1 MNLRVQSPRVRT
13 APLAF
18 NEESPA
24 SAPLPVSGST
34 SSSPTSSTN
43 AYGDSR
49 RGDARLRQ
57 SLIQSRINEQPIP
70 LKAGTV
76 IEGSGALGNP
86 TTRENVNSVSTFYP
100 VDGDRPP
107 PDFVKRMVLESFR
120 RNGVTPPA
128 GWEKNFSNYLS
139 KDGFDPAGDSK
150 VWTVRTYM
158 VNGKP
163 QRGIVVAPSQ
173 DADRSIIDSVRG
185 FTDQKIDPA
194 QVESMKQ
201 QFRENPDAKLDL
213 SNYPE
218 PVRGDYEKLA
228 EVLQGREQAVGL
240 AKSEWAP
247 WTQDRVKEA
256 REKFAGTTQEA
267 AVKPLLDEVEGEVS
281 RANPNLGRSVSDAG
295 TVGALRTIAAGG
307 YVDGQ
312 VIDTLPERASAKLSD
327 PASREALRQ
336 TYVDLVAMNS
346 VLDKPEQFEAL
357 RARVDTQLSRGSTL
371 DRVLG
376 REELAQLQAARDD
389 LVRRRAET
397 PVTPVTPV
405 SRTEPVTTEAP
416 AVNPAENAFVVS
428 NVDTLATQAE
438 KGENEGYTSY
448 DADGKLD
455 YECAQ
460 LPQRWQSDQEGFFE
474 SRNNRANRL
483 TKNWTQGPAVT
494 YGMNIPS
501 GTVLA
506 SGWVDGKYLSKESGN
521 HTLIF
526 HKWGE
531 QDGQK
536 GMWVVETLH
545 NKPQYSFRTDLE
557 RFSVVRIP
565 QGGSR

>member
-1 MNLRVQSPRVRT
+1 MNLRVQSQRVRT
-13 APLAF
+13 VPLAF
-18 NEESPA
+18 NEERPSSTPIDA
-24 SAPLPVSGST
+24 STP
-34 SSSPTSSTN
+34 SSSINPQVNN

-86 TTRENVNSVSTFYP
+86 TSRDNVNSVSTFYP
-100 VDGDRPP
+100 VDGDRAP

-128 GWEKNFSNYLS
+128 GWEKNFTNYLS
-139 KDGFDPAGDSK
+139 KDGFDPAGDAK
-150 VWTVRTYM
+150 AWTVRTYL

-163 QRGIVVAPSQ
+163 QRGIVVARSQ
-173 DADRSIIDSVRG
+173 EADRSIIDSVRG

-218 PVRGDYEKLA
+218 PLRGDYEKLA
-228 EVLQGREQAVGL
+228 EVLQGRSQAVER

-247 WTQDRVKEA
+247 WTQERVKEA

-267 AVKPLLDEVEGEVS
+267 AVKPLLDEVEASVS
-281 RANPNLGRSVSDAG
+281 RANPVLGRSVSDAS
-295 TVGALRTIAAGG
+295 TIGALRTIAAGG

-312 VIDTLPERASAKLSD
+312 VIDALPERASAKLSD

-336 TYVDLVAMNS
+336 TYVDLVAMSS
-346 VLDKPEQFEAL
+346 VLDKPEPFEAL

-376 REELAQLQAARDD
+376 REELAQLKAARDD

-397 PVTPVTPV
+397 PVAPVAT
-405 SRTEPVTTEAP
+405 RTEPVTAETP
-416 AVNPAENAFVVS
+416 AVDPAENAFVVS

-448 DADGKLD
+448 DDNGKLD

-483 TKNWTQGPAVT
+483 TKNWTQGPTVT

-545 NKPQYSFRTDLE
+545 NKPQYSFRTDFD
-557 RFSVVRIP
+557 RFSVVKIP
-565 QGGSR
+565 PQASR